1 MTHRITLVALVAL
14 AMTVTLTPPV
24 SAQTGGGTR
33 AEIEKITQ
41 AWQKAFN
48 GGDAA
53 GVAAL
58 YAKDAKLMPP
68 GVEPVTGTDAIKAG
82 VEGDIKQGGKMTL
95 TTEEVIVSGNTALE
109 TGKWVASSSDGKH
122 LDHGPYATF
131 YKKEGGSWKI
141 YRDIYNSSMAQK

>member
-1 MTHRITLVALVAL
+1 MTRRITLVALVAL
-14 AMTVTLTPPV
+14 GMAVTLTLPV
-24 SAQTGGGTR
+24 SAQTGTR
-33 AEIEKITQ
+33 AEIEKVTQ
-41 AWQKAFN
+41 AWQKALN
-48 GGDAA
+48 AGDAA
-53 GVAAL
+53 AVAAL
-58 YAKDAKLMPP
+58 YAKDGKLMPP

-109 TGKWVASSSDGKH
+109 TGKWVASSADGKH

>member
-1 MTHRITLVALVAL
+1 MPRRITLVALVTL
-14 AMTVTLTPPV
+14 GMVVTLTLPV
-24 SAQTGGGTR
+24 SAQTGTR

-41 AWQKAFN
+41 SWQKAFN
-48 GGDAA
+48 AGDAA
-53 GVAAL
+53 AVAAL
-58 YAKDAKLMPP
+58 YAKDGKLMPP
-68 GVEPVTGTDAIKAG
+68 GAEPVTGTDAIKAG

-109 TGKWVASSSDGKH
+109 TGKWGASSTDGKH

>member
-1 MTHRITLVALVAL
+1 MTRRITLVALAAL
-14 AMTVTLTPPV
+14 AMAVTLTLPV
-24 SAQTGGGTR
+24 SAQTGTR

-41 AWQKAFN
+41 SWQKAFN
-48 GGDAA
+48 AGDAA
-53 GVAAL
+53 AVAAL
-58 YAKDAKLMPP
+58 YAKDGELMPP
-68 GVEPVTGTDAIKAG
+68 GAEPVTGTDAIKAG

-109 TGKWVASSSDGKH
+109 TGKWVASSADGKH